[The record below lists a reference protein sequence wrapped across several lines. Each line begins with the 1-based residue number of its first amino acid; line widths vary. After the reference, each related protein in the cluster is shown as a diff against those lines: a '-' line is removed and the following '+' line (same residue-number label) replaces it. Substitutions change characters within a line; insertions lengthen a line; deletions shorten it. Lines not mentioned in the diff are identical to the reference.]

1 MPGKRSI
8 YLPLASRPPRKD
20 VARSRDD
27 DCCRRNLSGWA
38 LEFAGAR
45 GAECSRH
52 RARSARS
59 FATSVKTLSNA
70 VAGLGDVALPS
81 ISGQKS
87 DIRPSLDLSFPERVG
102 NVVAPRWGRRAG
114 RRGPSRPKTAKN
126 IFGFW

>member
-27 DCCRRNLSGWA
+27 DYCRRNCSGWA

-59 FATSVKTLSNA
+59 FATSVKTLSNERCRLAVA
-70 VAGLGDVALPS
+70 VAGLGDLALPS
-81 ISGQKS
+81 IYGQKS

-102 NVVAPRWGRRAG
+102 NVVP
-114 RRGPSRPKTAKN
+114 GPNGVSVCIWAA
-126 IFGFW
+126 